1 MRCVRSRAPAQQL
14 PSDGDAAGEGLTAV
28 ALNVLVTVANR
39 AQENERIALDSIRTS
54 QENERIALD
63 SVRTA
68 QENART
74 AQEDVRT
81 AHANER
87 AATAKF
93 ALGQANLFTLR
104 LKYLDA
110 LRYKQIMCVRGA
122 LDTLLGELG
131 VEANKASLAMYFV
144 NDVRGMSVLECCNAN
159 AKVMRDHFNKP
170 HTAGSL
176 AEWVLR
182 IRERLNNESHVKTT
196 AKAYRD
202 EGDRLVMFADGM
214 TEAQVEVMACFF
226 STHEFPVHVMS
237 RLPPFGLEEGSGA

>member
-14 PSDGDAAGEGLTAV
+14 PSDGDAAGEGLPAV
-28 ALNVLVTVANR
+28 LLNVLVTVADR
-39 AQENERIALDSIRTS
+39 AQENERIALDLARVA
-54 QENERIALD
+54 QEY
-63 SVRTA
+63 VRTA
-68 QENART
+68 HAN
-74 AQEDVRT
+74 VRT

-87 AATAKF
+87 AAIANERAATAKL
-93 ALGQANLFTLR
+93 ALAQANLFTLR
-104 LKYLDA
+104 QKYLEA
-110 LRYKQIMCVRGA
+110 LRYKRIMCVRGA

-131 VEANKASLAMYFV
+131 VEATKASLASYFV
-144 NDVRGMSVLECCNAN
+144 NDVRGMSVLECCNAD
-159 AKVMRDHFNKP
+159 AKVMRDHLNKP
-170 HTAGSL
+170 HTAESL